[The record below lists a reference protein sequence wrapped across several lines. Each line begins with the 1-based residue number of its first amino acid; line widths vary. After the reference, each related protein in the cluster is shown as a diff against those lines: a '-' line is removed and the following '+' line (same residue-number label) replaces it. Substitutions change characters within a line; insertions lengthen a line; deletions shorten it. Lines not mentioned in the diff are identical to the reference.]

1 MKYATLPSMGW
12 VMFLVGL
19 VLPVPVGMFLI
30 GKRRANIW
38 LTLLGLVALPLVL
51 WSASLYLKIGPCGT
65 PDCMTNSEHSRLVLS
80 VPGIVLLVGGYALLA
95 IKQTYAG
102 GVSLIL
108 SFLLTGVGVAKTDST
123 ITVTFAIL
131 AAAAAGYLIHLYI
144 NRVDTTV
151 PDYPP
156 AA

>member
-12 VMFLVGL
+12 VMFFVGL
-19 VLPVPVGMFLI
+19 VLPVPVGMYLI
-30 GKRRANIW
+30 GKRRANVW

-65 PDCMTNSEHSRLVLS
+65 PDCMSNSEHSRLVLS

-95 IKQTYAG
+95 FRQTYAG
-102 GVSLIL
+102 GAALAL
-108 SFLLTGVGVAKTDST
+108 SFVLTGVGVAKTDRT
-123 ITVTFAIL
+123 ITVTLFIL
-131 AAAAAGYLIHLYI
+131 AAAAIGYLIFLYT
-144 NRVDTTV
+144 NREDMVV

-156 AA
+156 SA